1 MASGDTLAQKSED
14 VVKDRFW
21 AWQPPLPLTGVPVF
35 VWPPRILEGLKFL
48 VSWAFLGSII
58 IPFGALAI
66 GTWTF
71 LQPALERCA
80 EFEAGWILQLFAR
93 NLVIIFVVAGGLHLY
108 FHVFKLQGTN
118 RKFHPRDLE
127 RDNPRFLGNNQ
138 VWDNMFWTLASGVT
152 IWTAYEVLYFWAYA
166 NDMLPYYLE

>member
-14 VVKDRFW
+14 VVKDRLW

-80 EFEAGWILQLFAR
+80 EFEAGCTFIFTYSSCKAR
-93 NLVIIFVVAGGLHLY
+93 
-108 FHVFKLQGTN
+108 T
-118 RKFHPRDLE
+118 E
-127 RDNPRFLGNNQ
+127 SS
-138 VWDNMFWTLASGVT
+138 TLATWSETTPDFLATTRSGT
-152 IWTAYEVLYFWAYA
+152 ICSGRWRAA
-166 NDMLPYYLE
+166 